1 MGTPDFAVPSL
12 DILIKSDCSVP
23 CVVTVPDKPAGR
35 GQVIKYSPIKEFA
48 LKNNLKIQQPLNLKD
63 QEFINELKS
72 FHPDLIVVVAFR
84 MLPEV
89 VWKIPPLGTIN
100 LHASLLPQYRGAA
113 PINWVIING
122 ERETGV
128 TTFFINE
135 IIDTGSILLNRKLS
149 ISDEETAG
157 ELHDRL
163 MVTGADLLLETI
175 NGINE
180 GTIQPVSQNQ
190 LVTINAEL
198 KPAPKI
204 FRQDCRISWD
214 QSAERVNNLIRGLS
228 PYPAAF
234 TNLIS
239 DDGENLVLK
248 IYKAKPVENS
258 ENLMVNE
265 FPGTIETDQRK
276 YLNVACRNGHL
287 SLLEVQLEGKRRM
300 NIQDFLKGFRISEKW
315 RFG

>member
-12 DILIKSDCSVP
+12 DILFQSDYNVP
-23 CVVTVPDKPAGR
+23 CIVTVPDKPAGR

-48 LKNNLKIQQPLNLKD
+48 IKNNLKILQPLNLKD
-63 QEFINELKS
+63 PEFINELKS

-89 VWKIPPLGTIN
+89 VWKIPPLGTLN

-113 PINWVIING
+113 PINWAIING

-128 TTFFINE
+128 TTFFINQ
-135 IIDTGSILLNRKLS
+135 IIDTGNILLTKKLPVS
-149 ISDEETAG
+149 EDETAG

-163 MVTGADLLLETI
+163 MLAGAGLLLETI
-175 NGINE
+175 DGITE

-190 LVTINAEL
+190 LVSVNREL

-204 FRQDCRISWD
+204 FRQDCRIPWD
-214 QSAERVNNLIRGLS
+214 QSVEKVHNFIRGLS
-228 PYPAAF
+228 PHPAAF

-239 DDGENLVLK
+239 IDGEKQVLK
-248 IYKAKPVENS
+248 IYKAKPAESS
-258 ENLMVNE
+258 EIFIINE
-265 FPGTIETDQRK
+265 FPGTIETDQHK
-276 YLNVACRNGHL
+276 YLNVACRSGNIA
-287 SLLEVQLEGKRRM
+287 LLEVQLEGKRRM
-300 NIQDFLKGFRISEKW
+300 SIQDFLKGFRISEQW
-315 RFG
+315 RLS